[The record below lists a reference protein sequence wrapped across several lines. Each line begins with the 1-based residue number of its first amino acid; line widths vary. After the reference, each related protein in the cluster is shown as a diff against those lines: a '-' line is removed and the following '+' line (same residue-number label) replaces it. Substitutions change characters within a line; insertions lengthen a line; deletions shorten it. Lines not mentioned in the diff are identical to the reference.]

1 MENGAALQAVLA
13 EMKAAVKEAAG
24 VAELAPYA
32 EAVGKSVS
40 ALEGISKFLL
50 EKCSGDDAYLTSSW
64 ATPYLEIFGDIALA
78 WMFIWQAKK
87 ACDNKAGNSAD
98 APFYD
103 SKINTAKFYISSLLP
118 RVYGKIEAI
127 KQYDRSFLA
136 MGEAIFV
143 AS

>member
-1 MENGAALQAVLA
+1 
-13 EMKAAVKEAAG
+13 MKAAVKEAAG
-24 VAELAPYA
+24 VSELAPYA
-32 EAVGKSVS
+32 EAVGKSVC
-40 ALEGISKFLL
+40 ALEEISKFLL
-50 EKCSGDDAYLTSSW
+50 ERCSDDDAYLTSSW
-64 ATPYLEIFGDIALA
+64 ATPYLEIFGDIALG

-87 ACDNKAGNSAD
+87 ACDGKASNSAD

-136 MGEAIFV
+136 MGESIFV